1 MRNLVFIIALQAAF
15 LALACESEVR
25 VPDGSGG
32 SGLGGAPEGGGGSG
46 GAGAGPCRTFVP
58 VVEPAYLDDVGN
70 LQLDVAVSKDGRV
83 VLAQRVDD
91 TARITWIDPWSEWP
105 PAPIE
110 VPEMVAG
117 ADARVATGLEKGVS
131 VLFAP
136 SNGYSQV
143 SVDSL
148 PGQVGAHANLDLFFP
163 QALVPSQGA
172 YGASMVGQFD
182 FRYQFLGLGPDG
194 NELWRVGPVGCGAR
208 FSQQRSVPP
217 AIWGIEGGRF
227 LALLGDDA
235 ANADCSPGTESQNAL
250 LMAVVGPGVPLEP
263 VLVEDVPG
271 AGLSTLTILPV
282 TGSTELRVVYGR
294 FENPIMSR
302 FFHFRVTPEGN
313 ILGPPEPLDLGESVS
328 WPPGITKVPGGFVVA
343 FTRLPFEN
351 PETGGRLFTY
361 LFDESASLVAQ
372 TEVALGA
379 PIPPSGVR
387 AVTSPD
393 GRSVLLIWIQ
403 QDVMNDG
410 FGRPRMLRLDCAAE

>member
-1 MRNLVFIIALQAAF
+1 M
-15 LALACESEVR
+15 
-25 VPDGSGG
+25 
-32 SGLGGAPEGGGGSG
+32 
-46 GAGAGPCRTFVP
+46 
-58 VVEPAYLDDVGN
+58 GN

-91 TARITWIDPWSEWP
+91 TARITWIDPWSDWP
-105 PAPIE
+105 PAPIA

-117 ADARVATGLEKGVS
+117 ADARLATGLEKGVS
-131 VLFAP
+131 ILFAP
-136 SNGYSQV
+136 SNGYSQIKI
-143 SVDSL
+143 DGL
-148 PGQVGAHANLDLFFP
+148 PGQLGAAANLDLFFP
-163 QALVPSQGA
+163 QALVPAQA
-172 YGASMVGQFD
+172 TYGASLVGQVD
-182 FRYQFLGLGPDG
+182 FRYHFVGLGADG
-194 NELWRVGPVGCGAR
+194 SKLWQVGPIGCGSIAN
-208 FSQQRSVPP
+208 QQRSTHP
-217 AIWGIEGGRF
+217 ALWAIDADRF
-227 LALLGDDA
+227 LALFGEDPT
-235 ANADCSPGTESQNAL
+235 NADCSPDTESQSTL

-294 FENPIMSR
+294 FENPIMSK

-403 QDVMNDG
+403 QDLMNDG